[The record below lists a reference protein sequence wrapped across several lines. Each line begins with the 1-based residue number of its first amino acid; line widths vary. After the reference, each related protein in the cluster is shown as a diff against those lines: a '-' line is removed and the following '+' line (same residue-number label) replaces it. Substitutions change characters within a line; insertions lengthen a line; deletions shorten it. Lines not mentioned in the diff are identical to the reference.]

1 MKNPVVIVLDETE
14 AEELAA
20 ILTVYC
26 DLDPDPEIV
35 ALRAKVA
42 LALVDQLDDE
52 IEERVH

>member
-1 MKNPVVIVLDETE
+1 MKNPVVIVLDQNE

-35 ALRAKVA
+35 ALRNKIA
-42 LALVDQLDDE
+42 LALADQLDDA
-52 IEERVH
+52 IESRVH